1 MNRQKTDR
9 FVHAGKPIYFIA
21 IFLITSLNFYQYFSV
36 NNSIQYLFT
45 DDLWVLIGSN
55 YGNILEKFLC
65 CSVTSPFASIFFQG
79 LYSLIGSDPA
89 FINTLFIIGQL
100 IPFSIL
106 FFKYIPLTK
115 IEKSFTIIFL
125 LSSPMYLNY
134 SVRPKPYIYEVIV
147 IFIIANLYFKIK
159 NKKTITIY
167 DFLLLSIL
175 TAFSF
180 VALIGAASCFL
191 LLLMEFINKKE
202 KMYFSKF
209 GFLTFS
215 SVSTGL
221 FFLANIVKDN
231 SLNTFWSS
239 YFMPLEGGLSL
250 KIRWLYYSFIR
261 LLSESDTTNLGF
273 SNFSTTLAILIFFV
287 SILLLIR
294 NEKELLF
301 FVFTLFTVS
310 LVLAILQIYPFGG
323 SRTNIYLY
331 SALAISFGYGV
342 SYLFKFKIKYKAS
355 LMSLIVFLILLSN
368 FYNNTISY
376 KNTTNTLDQD
386 MTELIIDDII
396 NEDTKVIVHHGSHWF
411 VGLYL
416 PVEIQMESIQ
426 LFPERERVLGSG
438 SLGLPAP
445 VILNDKFIQLCFDF
459 PKTRGEDCNEVIEDY
474 LESSGVNNF
483 KFVGFYTEE
492 IDFSS
497 YLKVFK
503 KNNFSVQNLIV
514 QEDMFYYLITK

>member
-1 MNRQKTDR
+1 MNIQNTNKL
-9 FVHAGKPIYFIA
+9 
-21 IFLITSLNFYQYFSV
+21 IFKNEPQYLLPVFLVISLNFYQYFATD
-36 NNSIQYLFT
+36 NYIKYLFT

-55 YGNILEKFLC
+55 YESLFEKFFC
-65 CSVTSPFASIFFQG
+65 CSITSPFASLSFQG
-79 LYSLIGSDPA
+79 LYSIIGSDPA
-89 FINTLFIIGQL
+89 FIDTLFVIGQF

-106 FFKYIPLTK
+106 FLKDIPLTK

-191 LLLMEFINKKE
+191 LLLLEFINKKE
-202 KMYFSKF
+202 KIHFSKF

-215 SVSTGL
+215 TVSTGL
-221 FFLANIVKDN
+221 LFLANIVKDN

-287 SILLLIR
+287 SILFLIR
-294 NEKELLF
+294 NEKGLLF
-301 FVFTLFTVS
+301 FIFTLFAVS
-310 LVLAILQIYPFGG
+310 LILAILQIYPFGG

-342 SYLFKFKIKYKAS
+342 SYLLKFKIKYKS
-355 LMSLIVFLILLSN
+355 FFMFLIVFLILLSN

-376 KNTTNTLDQD
+376 GNTTNTLDQD
-386 MTELIIDDII
+386 AAGLIIDDII
-396 NEDTKVIVHHGSHWF
+396 NEDSKVIVHHGSHWF

-438 SLGLPAP
+438 SFSLPAP

-459 PKTRGEDCNEVIEDY
+459 PKTRGENCNEVIEDY
-474 LESSGVNNF
+474 LESSGINNF

-492 IDFSS
+492 KDFSS
-497 YLKVFK
+497 YLKIFK
-503 KNNFSVQNLIV
+503 KNNFQVLNKV
-514 QEDMFYYLITK
+514 VEDDMIYYILAK